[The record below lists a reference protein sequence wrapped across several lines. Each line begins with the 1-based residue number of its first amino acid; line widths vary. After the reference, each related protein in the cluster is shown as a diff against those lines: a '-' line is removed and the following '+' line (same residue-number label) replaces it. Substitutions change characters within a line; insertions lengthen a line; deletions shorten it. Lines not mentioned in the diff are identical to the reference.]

1 MDIDAL
7 QGRWTLI
14 SINAENVVTDQD
26 VWFELKGTRIV
37 GFDGCNN
44 FGGDL
49 SSSRPLRKS
58 QRGCEDDSFEFPL
71 DLSRP
76 VEQLNRATLEGDELA
91 LPMPEVEGVALFIR
105 Q

>member
-7 QGRWTLI
+7 QGRWTLL
-14 SINAENVVTDQD
+14 SINAEEVITDQD
-26 VWFELKGTRIV
+26 AWFELNGTLIV

-49 SSSRPLRKS
+49 SSSHPLRQS
-58 QRGCEDDSFEFPL
+58 QRGCEEVTFEFPL

-76 VEQLNRATLEGDELA
+76 LEQLKEATLQGDELT
-91 LPMPEVEGVALFIR
+91 LPLTESEGVALFIR

>member
-7 QGRWTLI
+7 QGRWTLL
-14 SINAENVVTDQD
+14 SINDKEVVTDQD
-26 VWFELKGTRIV
+26 VWFELSGTLIV

-58 QRGCEDDSFEFPL
+58 QRGCEEDTFEFPL
-71 DLSRP
+71 DFSRP
-76 VEQLNRATLEGDELA
+76 VEQLNKATLDGNELA
-91 LPMPEVEGVALFIR
+91 LPLTEIEGVALFIR